1 MLTTTTTADAVTIG
15 TLGSCAHNTH
25 TTADAA
31 TATKL
36 SSCIDTGLLD
46 TNMTAACCGKGGGY
60 AADCSSSSASTS
72 ANVTADGAA
81 AAAAAAANPVYECPI
96 DATTGLP
103 HPPVGAIV
111 STASCCH
118 CMCT

>member
-1 MLTTTTTADAVTIG
+1 MCTG
-15 TLGSCAHNTH
+15 CMQTLYTR

-46 TNMTAACCGKGGGY
+46 ANMTAACCGKGGGY
-60 AADCSSSSASTS
+60 AADCSSSSASATVS
-72 ANVTADGAA
+72 SGGT

-96 DATTGLP
+96 DAATSLP
-103 HPPVGAIV
+103 HPPVGAMV
-111 STASCCH
+111 SSASC
-118 CMCT
+118 